1 MEPATAPAAAAS
13 TARTELGST
22 SFRPLAK
29 LPTEAA
35 AREAPVPGPAASS
48 SAVLQQQLQQALGA
62 PDAEGTAAVVAPA
75 AAAGPAVAPAAA
87 ATEDAVRQQ
96 VELFIRAE
104 LHPLLKRQQVSQ
116 ELHDAVCAR
125 SASKVMQRHGG
136 ATSADFLVAE
146 GASIRALVRSYL
158 QHLQQQAQQAQRL

>member
-1 MEPATAPAAAAS
+1 M
-13 TARTELGST
+13 
-22 SFRPLAK
+22 
-29 LPTEAA
+29 
-35 AREAPVPGPAASS
+35 
-48 SAVLQQQLQQALGA
+48 
-62 PDAEGTAAVVAPA
+62 
-75 AAAGPAVAPAAA
+75 
-87 ATEDAVRQQ
+87 RQQ

-158 QHLQQQAQQAQRL
+158 QHLQKQAQQVQQAHWL